1 MFKQNRDAVKEI
13 LSAIGPKKK
22 SEDSYESEEI
32 VSSEEEGDEGM
43 EAAADEII
51 SAVRSSDAKAL
62 AEALMAF
69 IEQCK

>member
-1 MFKQNRDAVKEI
+1 MFKPNKDMVKEI
-13 LSAIGPKKK
+13 LLAIGTKKP
-22 SEDSYESEEI
+22 DSSSKESWKME
-32 VSSEEEGDEGM
+32 SSSEEGDEGM

-62 AEALMAF
+62 SEALMAF